1 VEKYHLGPIPMI
13 KVVFEDFV
21 SRPTTHRLLH
31 HVGHGVTSHP
41 CRLDSLAVCSIVRRT
56 VLTAGVVGGR
66 MVFGHVVVELLQT
79 FPALEG

>member
-13 KVVFEDFV
+13 KVVFEDFM
-21 SRPTTHRLLH
+21 SRPT
-31 HVGHGVTSHP
+31 GHGVTSRP

-66 MVFGHVVVELLQT
+66 MVFGHIVVELLQT